1 MRYILICTITLFAIA
16 CSSNKVATSDQLQ
29 NKTTATNTLENLD
42 VALDLSDHL
51 RKVPGVRIKGRGPS
65 AEVKIRSNASFAL
78 SEEPLYV
85 LDGKQLNNYSQL
97 YSAVIVADIE
107 NIEVL
112 KNASETG
119 FYGARGSNG
128 VIVITT
134 KKY

>member
-1 MRYILICTITLFAIA
+1 MKYLLICIISILSIA
-16 CSSNKVATSDQLQ
+16 CSSNRVATADKIQ
-29 NKTTATNTLENLD
+29 NDSSATNVLENLD

-51 RKVPGVRIKGRGPS
+51 RKVPGVRIKGSGPT
-65 AEVKIRSNASFAL
+65 AEVKIRSNASLAL
-78 SEEPLYV
+78 NEEPLYV
-85 LDGKQLNNYSQL
+85 LDGKQINNYNQL

-119 FYGARGSNG
+119 FYGVRGSNG